1 MHEPPNTILP
11 PSASTF
17 TSLTNVELENLVIDV
32 YDQLKQI
39 ARGRMAQEGA
49 GHTLQATALVG
60 EAYLRLAKQ
69 KNLPLHD
76 QNQFLA
82 IASNIIR
89 RVLIDHARAK
99 KSKKRGGNAT
109 PVALVEEIV
118 AAKSD
123 QGVDV
128 LALGE
133 AIEQLESLHPRATQV
148 IEMRFFGGHECNRL
162 LTRCKFHSA
171 QFTTIL
177 PSAKLGCPNNWPNQ
191 WGSEQLPLQLC
202 SAGLK
207 LLSRNYVA

>member
-148 IEMRFFGGHECNRL
+148 IEMRFFGGHEMQQIADTLQVSLRTVHND
-162 LTRCKFHSA
+162 
-171 QFTTIL
+171 FTFGKAWL
-177 PSAKLGCPNNWPNQ
+177 SK
-191 WGSEQLPLQLC
+191 QLAE
-202 SAGLK
+202 SMG
-207 LLSRNYVA
+207 